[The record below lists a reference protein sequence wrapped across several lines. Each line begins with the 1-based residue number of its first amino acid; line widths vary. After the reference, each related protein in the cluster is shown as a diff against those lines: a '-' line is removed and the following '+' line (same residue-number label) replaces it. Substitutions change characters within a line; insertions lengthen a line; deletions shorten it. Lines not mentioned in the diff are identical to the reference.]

1 VPRPVSFHERLPRP
15 VSVIKEATPGRVV
28 RVTFV
33 PVLNLNLV
41 EPFQI
46 NHVLF
51 KLVEHETRDRRR
63 GDATDVSLDLAPTLL
78 DAWVLMGAEDRRD
91 AERRGRPDAPHGGR
105 VGRCV
110 DVHRGFD
117 GVTL

>member
-1 VPRPVSFHERLPRP
+1 MSPRPPNRSRGVA
-15 VSVIKEATPGRVV
+15 ATGSGSAPHVA
-28 RVTFV
+28 
-33 PVLNLNLV
+33 
-41 EPFQI
+41 